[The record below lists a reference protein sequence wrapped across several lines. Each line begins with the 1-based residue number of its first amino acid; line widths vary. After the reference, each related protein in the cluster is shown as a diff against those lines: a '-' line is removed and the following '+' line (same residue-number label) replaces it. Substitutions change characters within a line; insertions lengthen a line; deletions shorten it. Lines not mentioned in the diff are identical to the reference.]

1 MMAHGFS
8 RRANK
13 LMCKRHPEH
22 NSLFSGP
29 RRWLGTLFLY
39 NSPAR
44 RQKDRSSGVAFGCT
58 SARGL
63 AVLIPVFT
71 SRSRLLLFAPHPD
84 DESLACSILLQRAVR
99 AGAAVRVA
107 YATDGDDN
115 PWPQRVL
122 ERKWRLNAT
131 DRRRWGRLRRTE
143 ALAAL
148 RVLGVN
154 GFAARFLGLPDQKL
168 TAMLMCNC
176 QSALKHLSGI
186 IAHWKPT
193 DLLMPSIS
201 DTHPDHSALAVM
213 LRLVLSE
220 SFLDPMA
227 TGQMTA
233 WSYVVHGRSPAF
245 FDRSGSICQSQ
256 REAAIKLRAIRCH
269 TTQLKL
275 SRKRFLAY
283 ASRPERL
290 VKLGA
295 RDETIA
301 DGSIASVFRLRRSLR
316 VALRLSPKAMRVSE
330 PALFVL
336 GRGEAGALRCVTMRV
351 PARSSRVEI
360 RDSASLDDVAGA
372 RYYGNAFAGQLTIP
386 LSIFSSVSAIFV
398 KLERRSW
405 FFDEAGWLDIPPA
418 KLQPIPEPQRD
429 EIEAGVVTIR

>member
-1 MMAHGFS
+1 
-8 RRANK
+8 
-13 LMCKRHPEH
+13 
-22 NSLFSGP
+22 
-29 RRWLGTLFLY
+29 
-39 NSPAR
+39 
-44 RQKDRSSGVAFGCT
+44 
-58 SARGL
+58 
-63 AVLIPVFT
+63 VLLLEDLPVSVPVFT

-99 AGAAVRVA
+99 AGAAVRVV
-107 YATDGDDN
+107 YVTDGDDN

-131 DRRRWGRLRRTE
+131 DRRRWGTLRRTE

-154 GFAARFLGLPDQKL
+154 SSAARFLALPDQRL
-168 TAMLMCNC
+168 TAMLMCDC
-176 QSALKHLSGI
+176 QVALEHFSGI
-186 IAHWKPT
+186 IADWTPT
-193 DLLMPSIS
+193 DLLVPSIS

-227 TGQMTA
+227 TGQMTT

-245 FDRSGSICQSQ
+245 FDRAGSICQSQ
-256 REAAIKLRAIRCH
+256 RESATKLRAIRCH
-269 TTQLKL
+269 KTQLKL

-290 VKLGA
+290 VKLDA
-295 RDETIA
+295 RGETIA

-316 VALRLSPKAMRVSE
+316 VGLRLSPKGMRTSE

-360 RDSASLDDVAGA
+360 LDSASLDDVAAA
-372 RYYGNAFAGQLTIP
+372 RYYGNAFTGQLTIP
-386 LSIFSSVSAIFV
+386 VSIFSSASAIFV

-405 FFDEAGWLDIPPA
+405 FFDEAGWLAIPPA
-418 KLQPIPEPQRD
+418 ESQPIPKPQRD
-429 EIEAGVVTIR
+429 EVEADLVAIR